1 MFENNRNHAYYVK
14 QFGKLDNKKSVLLL
28 LELVHK
34 IFHEMEFELR
44 FRIRLYQ
51 MFVTA
56 LYNRYHLRIF

>member
-1 MFENNRNHAYYVK
+1 MFENNAYYVK

-56 LYNRYHLRIF
+56 LYKA

>member
-1 MFENNRNHAYYVK
+1 MFENNRSHAYYVK
-14 QFGKLDNKKSVLLL
+14 QFGMLDNKKSVRLL

-56 LYNRYHLRIF
+56 LCKA

>member
-1 MFENNRNHAYYVK
+1 MFENNRSHAYYVI

-34 IFHEMEFELR
+34 IFHEMEFQLR
-44 FRIRLYQ
+44 FKIRLYQ

-56 LYNRYHLRIF
+56 LYKA

>member
-1 MFENNRNHAYYVK
+1 MFENNSSHAYYVK
-14 QFGKLDNKKSVLLL
+14 QFGKLDSKKSVLLL

-56 LYNRYHLRIF
+56 LYKA